1 MSNVT
6 LGGNA
11 VTVAGDLP
19 KVGTTAPDFNLVAG
33 SLKDKTLAAFEG
45 KRKVLNIVPSLDT
58 PTCATSTRKFNEAA
72 AALNNTQ
79 VLVISGDLPFAQ
91 GRFCTTEGIKNVFAL
106 SAFRDANFAKNY
118 GVEIV
123 DGPLAG
129 LTARA
134 VIVLDESN
142 KVLYTQLVPEIK
154 DEPDYDAALAVL
166 K

>member
-11 VTVAGDLP
+11 VTVAGNLP
-19 KVGTTAPDFNLVAG
+19 KVGDTAPDFKLVSG
-33 SLKDKTLAAFEG
+33 SLKDKTLADFAG

-72 AALNNTQ
+72 AALTNTQ
-79 VLVISGDLPFAQ
+79 VLVISADLPFAQ
-91 GRFCTTEGIKNVFAL
+91 GRFCTAEGIKNVFPL
-106 SAFRDANFAKNY
+106 STLRDSNFKKNY
-118 GVEIV
+118 GVDIV

-129 LTARA
+129 VTARA
-134 VIVLDESN
+134 VIVLDENN
-142 KVLYTQLVPEIK
+142 KVLHAQLVPEIK
-154 DEPDYDAALAVL
+154 DEPNYDAALAVL

>member
-1 MSNVT
+1 MSTVT

-19 KVGTTAPDFNLVAG
+19 KVGATAPDFNLVAG

-45 KRKVLNIVPSLDT
+45 KRKVLNIEPRPDP

-106 SAFRDANFAKNY
+106 SCFRDANFAKNY
-118 GVEIV
+118 GVAIT

-134 VIVLDESN
+134 VVVLDESN
-142 KVLYTQLVPEIK
+142 KVLHAQLVPEIK